1 MTLSTL
7 KPIAG
12 TRIIQNKL
20 ETGQV
25 NKTAVS
31 FIPII
36 LDNGEKSA
44 IYINRNSAKERNG
57 GEYHVH

>member
-31 FIPII
+31 FIPTI

-44 IYINRNSAKERNG
+44 ILIGTRQKRENG

>member
-20 ETGQV
+20 ETGQI

-44 IYINRNSAKERNG
+44 ILIGTRQRREMG